1 LVVDSA
7 QGQFDFIQVFP
18 SHTAHVHT
26 GLSGR
31 VFMADANCDG
41 LP

>member
-1 LVVDSA
+1 
-7 QGQFDFIQVFP
+7 VFP

-26 GLSGR
+26 GLTDG

>member
-1 LVVDSA
+1 LIVDSA
-7 QGQFDFIQVFP
+7 QSQFDFIQVFP

-26 GLSGR
+26 GLTDG